1 MSIHPVYAEQ
11 ILSGHKRVE
20 FRKRPVAG
28 DVTHVLIYATA
39 PVRQVVGV
47 FCVEEQVSESPRDLW
62 GDFKEVGGIAYKD
75 LMKYY
80 RGHSVGTG
88 IRVKMAYAASTP
100 LSLAEDLGINHPPQS
115 YLYLKADLAQRA
127 LALLLPQSTD
137 TKVAATSHQTAT
149 VSAELTGEASTLP
162 GS

>member
-11 ILSGHKRVE
+11 ILSGQKRVE

-39 PVRQVVGV
+39 PVRRVVGV
-47 FCVEEQVSESPRDLW
+47 FSVEEQVSESPRELW
-62 GDFKEVGGIAYKD
+62 GAFKEVGGIAYRD

-88 IRVKMAYAASTP
+88 IRVKMAYTASTP
-100 LSLAEDLGINHPPQS
+100 LCLAEDLGINHPPQS
-115 YLYLKADLAQRA
+115 YLYLEADLAHRA
-127 LALLLPQSTD
+127 LSLLLPQLTD
-137 TKVAATSHQTAT
+137 TKVAATSLAT
-149 VSAELTGEASTLP
+149 VSA
-162 GS
+162 